1 LKIIIKTVTMG
12 VSNDKS
18 EIQPINKVSFSDVV
32 VTEPEE
38 RNSLDEGRG
47 ELNSF
52 NVYTQQK
59 QKIRERQFKRT
70 CQGIIAI
77 VAILVIFTCLIA
89 LSSRNT

>member
-1 LKIIIKTVTMG
+1 MG

-38 RNSLDEGRG
+38 RNSLDEGRA

-70 CQGIIAI
+70 CKGIIAI
-77 VAILVIFTCLIA
+77 VAILLIFTGLIA

>member
-1 LKIIIKTVTMG
+1 MG
-12 VSNDKS
+12 VSNEKS
-18 EIQPINKVSFSDVV
+18 ELQPINKVSFSDVV

-59 QKIRERQFKRT
+59 QKIR
-70 CQGIIAI
+70 GG
-77 VAILVIFTCLIA
+77 IA
-89 LSSRNT
+89 LKG